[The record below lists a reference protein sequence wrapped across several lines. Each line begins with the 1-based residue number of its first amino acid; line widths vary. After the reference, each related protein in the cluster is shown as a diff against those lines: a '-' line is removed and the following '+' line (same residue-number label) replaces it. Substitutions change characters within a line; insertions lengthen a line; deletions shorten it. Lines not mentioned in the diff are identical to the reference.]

1 MSSEINLYSD
11 TVTKPTAEM
20 YRAICEAE
28 LGDDMSGEDPTVN
41 RLEARMAEWFGKEA
55 AVLGCSGTQ
64 TNQMGLRAHC
74 DPGDELLIE
83 RTGHIAN
90 YEAGAPAVL
99 SGVSCRT
106 LIGKFGMLDVPLLEG
121 TVRAVDQHLCR
132 TRLLCLENTTNL
144 GGGKAYPLLQ
154 LQSLREWAV
163 LNKIKVHLDGARFF
177 NAVVAKG
184 YSAREVADCVD
195 TVSLCFSKGL
205 GCPMGSIL
213 IGSKEEIARARRA
226 RKQFGGALRQA
237 GIIAGAAN
245 YALDH
250 HIDRLKQD
258 HANARLLAECIS
270 QIDGLRVSL
279 DDVETNL
286 VFFEINPQ
294 LGTAADL
301 AARMKLRGVR
311 LGALGPQRVRG
322 CTHLD
327 ISREQVLEAADRLA
341 ECLGAWQ
348 SERTEQEADVSQT
361 YRSDW

>member
-11 TVTKPTAEM
+11 TVTKPTPGM

-28 LGDDMSGEDPTVN
+28 LGDDMFGEDPTVN

-90 YEAGAPAVL
+90 YEAGSPAVL
-99 SGVSCRT
+99 SGITCRT
-106 LIGKFGMLDVPLLEG
+106 LSGEHGMLDVDLVEG
-121 TVRAVDQHLCR
+121 MIRANDQHLCR
-132 TRLLCLENTTNL
+132 TRLLCVENTTNL
-144 GGGKAYPLLQ
+144 GGGRAYPLAQ
-154 LQSLREWAV
+154 LKRLKEWAAA
-163 LNKIKVHLDGARFF
+163 NNIKVHMDGARFF
-177 NAVVAKG
+177 NAIVAQK
-184 YSAREVADCVD
+184 YSPREVADCTD

-213 IGSKEEIARARRA
+213 IGSQEEIARARRA

-237 GIIAGAAN
+237 GIIAGAAL

-250 HIDRLKQD
+250 HIDRLKDD
-258 HANARLLAECIS
+258 HANAHRLAERITRIEGLK
-270 QIDGLRVSL
+270 IDVNA
-279 DDVETNL
+279 VETNL
-286 VFFEINPQ
+286 VFFEIDPE

-301 AARMKLRGVR
+301 AARMKSRGVKI
-311 LGALGPQRVRG
+311 GALGRQLLRA

-327 ISREQVLEAADRLA
+327 VTQEQVLEAADRIE
-341 ECLGAWQ
+341 ECLGSWQ
-348 SERTEQEADVSQT
+348 SERTDRAIDVSGA

>member
-1 MSSEINLYSD
+1 MTSEINLYSD
-11 TVTKPTAEM
+11 TVTRPTQGM

-64 TNQMGLRAHC
+64 TNQMGIRAHC

-106 LIGKFGMLDVPLLEG
+106 LIGENGMLDVSVVEG
-121 TVRAVDQHLCR
+121 MIRATDQHLCR

-144 GGGKAYPLLQ
+144 GGGRAYPLSQ
-154 LQSLREWAV
+154 LQELKQWASD
-163 LNKIKVHLDGARFF
+163 NQIKVHLDGARFF
-177 NAVVAKG
+177 NAVIARG
-184 YSAREVADCVD
+184 YSPREVADCVD

-213 IGSKEEIARARRA
+213 VGSAEEIAHARRA

-237 GIIAGAAN
+237 GIIAGAAI
-245 YALDH
+245 YAIDH
-250 HIDRLKQD
+250 HIDRLQED
-258 HANARLLAECIS
+258 HENARLFAERIAA
-270 QIDGLRVSL
+270 IEGLRISL

-286 VFFEINPQ
+286 VFFEIDPE

-301 AARMKLRGVR
+301 AARMKERGVKV
-311 LGALGPQRVRG
+311 GALGRQLVRA
-322 CTHLD
+322 CTHLNV
-327 ISREQVLEAADRLA
+327 SRDQVQEAADRLGNCLNSWNA
-341 ECLGAWQ
+341 EKTNA
-348 SERTEQEADVSQT
+348 STDVTSA